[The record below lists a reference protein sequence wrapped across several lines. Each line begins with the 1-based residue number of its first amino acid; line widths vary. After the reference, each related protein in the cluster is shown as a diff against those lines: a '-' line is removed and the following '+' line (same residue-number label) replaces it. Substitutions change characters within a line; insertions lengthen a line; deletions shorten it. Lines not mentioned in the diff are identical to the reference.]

1 MKLQISYSELE
12 SIIRKKTGQSV
23 EIGYVNPQTI
33 TIRKGI
39 KVLFVQKAVSVNVE
53 VVEIAGTNL
62 VLRYDAGLGLEMAAK
77 GVMIYFKE
85 ALGNLVEER
94 GQNALV
100 VHLDQIEKLKGALP
114 AVKLQTISFDDKTTI
129 ISFKL
134 KT

>member
-33 TIRKGI
+33 TLRKEI
-39 KVLFVQKAVSVNVE
+39 KVLFVQKTVSVNVE
-53 VVEIAGTNL
+53 VVEIAGTDL

-85 ALGNLVEER
+85 ALDNLVEER

-100 VHLDQIEKLKGALP
+100 VHLDQIEKVKGALS
-114 AVKLQTISFDDKTTI
+114 AVNLQTISFDDKTTI

>member
-53 VVEIAGTNL
+53 VVEIAGTDL

>member
-33 TIRKGI
+33 TIRKEI

>member
-23 EIGYVNPQTI
+23 EIGYLNPQTI
-33 TIRKGI
+33 TIRKEI
-39 KVLFVQKAVSVNVE
+39 KVLFVQKTVSVNVE
-53 VVEIAGTNL
+53 VVEIAGTDL

-100 VHLDQIEKLKGALP
+100 VHLNQIEKIKGALS
-114 AVKLQTISFDDKTTI
+114 AVNLQTISFDDKTTI

>member
-33 TIRKGI
+33 TLRKEI
-39 KVLFVQKAVSVNVE
+39 KVLFVQKTVSVNVE
-53 VVEIAGTNL
+53 VVEIAGTDL

-100 VHLDQIEKLKGALP
+100 VHLDQIEKIKGALS
-114 AVKLQTISFDDKTTI
+114 AVNLQTISFDDKTTI

>member
-33 TIRKGI
+33 TIRKEI

-77 GVMIYFKE
+77 GVMIYSPF
-85 ALGNLVEER
+85 R
-94 GQNALV
+94 RR
-100 VHLDQIEKLKGALP
+100 
-114 AVKLQTISFDDKTTI
+114 LQRTPV
-129 ISFKL
+129 
-134 KT
+134 

>member
-53 VVEIAGTNL
+53 VVEIAGTDL

-94 GQNALV
+94 DQNALV
-100 VHLDQIEKLKGALP
+100 VHLDQIEKVKGALS
-114 AVKLQTISFDDKTTI
+114 AVNLQTISFDDKTTI

>member
-23 EIGYVNPQTI
+23 EIGYLNPQTI
-33 TIRKGI
+33 TIRKEI
-39 KVLFVQKAVSVNVE
+39 KVLFVQKTVSVNVE
-53 VVEIAGTNL
+53 VVEIAGTDL

-100 VHLDQIEKLKGALP
+100 VHLDQIEKIKGALS
-114 AVKLQTISFDDKTTI
+114 AVNLQTISFDDKTTI